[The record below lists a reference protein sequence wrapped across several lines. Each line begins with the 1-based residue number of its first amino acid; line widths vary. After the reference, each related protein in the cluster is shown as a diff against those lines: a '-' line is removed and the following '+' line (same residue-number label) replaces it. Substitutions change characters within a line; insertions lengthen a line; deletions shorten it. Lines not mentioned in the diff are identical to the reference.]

1 AKWGDYV
8 VAAGIDTKVQYI
20 DDTKGAGEN
29 FGDLCVTTAPT
40 GATAGNTADLKARFV
55 FPYRDH
61 LVLANITPVSDY
73 PASNTIYSANT
84 NYGSLVWLSMSDNIR
99 RYASPVAHPEVKGS
113 LPMNLVDG
121 VGSITGAIGGEDAY
135 VFKQNCIFK
144 LTGPPFDMIP

>member
-1 AKWGDYV
+1 GAPDKLVRMVSGGPGWEDANGSSGWVADAFGTTFAKWGDYV

-113 LPMNLVDG
+113 LPMNLV
-121 VGSITGAIGGEDAY
+121 
-135 VFKQNCIFK
+135 
-144 LTGPPFDMIP
+144 